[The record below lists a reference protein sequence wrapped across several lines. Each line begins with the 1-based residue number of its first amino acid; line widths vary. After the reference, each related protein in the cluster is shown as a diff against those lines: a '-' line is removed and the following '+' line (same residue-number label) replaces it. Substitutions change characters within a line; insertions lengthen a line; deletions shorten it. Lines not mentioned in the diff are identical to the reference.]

1 MDSFTRLV
9 SLDASQSITATGYI
23 HKYVRNLMLAHFGTE
38 ALKNKLVSKAE
49 DMIRTKLHD

>member
-1 MDSFTRLV
+1 MDSFARLV

-38 ALKNKLVSKAE
+38 ALKNRLISKAE